1 MRTRLVRRT
10 TALAL
15 LAPALVALTGPA
27 MHLMADGIARRWN
40 ADGHMAISAI
50 AWNHMTSA
58 AKARA
63 VQLLRSGPPL
73 AQFSALESDAAS
85 ADEKDRRLFMA
96 ASTWADRVRSAN
108 VPSHV
113 YNRAVWH
120 YTDYYWREV
129 NGRIEPV
136 PGLVPDAENALER
149 LAVFEKQLGSEP
161 ADTTR
166 AIALAWILHLAGDV
180 HQPLHLSS
188 RVTAEEPAGDKGG
201 NTFRLQGQPS
211 NLHAFWDG
219 ALNLAEPNTAMPQVA
234 YADRLAAIAEAA
246 FPFASIPSAQ
256 LSATFD
262 VWGRESLDLAQ
273 YEVYAAGLHSGDAPS
288 SEYAANAAKVA
299 ERRVALAGYRIA
311 VLLNRI
317 LR

>member
-1 MRTRLVRRT
+1 MLLALAAAATPA
-10 TALAL
+10 TAL
-15 LAPALVALTGPA
+15 
-27 MHLMADGIARRWN
+27 RWN

-50 AWNHMTSA
+50 AWNHMTPA
-58 AKARA
+58 ARARA

-85 ADEKDRRLFMA
+85 PAEKDRQLFMA

-113 YNRAVWH
+113 YSRAVWH
-120 YTDYYWREV
+120 YTDYYWRETG
-129 NGRIEPV
+129 GRIEAV
-136 PGLVPDAENALER
+136 PELNPDPENALER

-161 ADTTR
+161 SDTTR
-166 AIALAWILHLAGDV
+166 GIALAWILHLAGDV

-188 RVTAEEPAGDKGG
+188 RVTAEEPGGDKGG
-201 NTFRLQGQPS
+201 NTFRLQGQPN

-219 ALNLAEPNTAMPQVA
+219 ALNLAEPNAAMAQVA

-246 FPFASIPSAQ
+246 FPFASISSAQ

-273 YEVYAAGLHSGDAPS
+273 HEVYPAGLHSGDAPS
-288 SEYAANAAKVA
+288 AAYLANAANIA
-299 ERRVALAGYRIA
+299 ERRAALAGYRLA
-311 VLLNRI
+311 TLLNRV